1 MIHFLSAF
9 PALLRRRGVQM
20 SLAAGL
26 AALLMGQGCP
36 TLNPTPP
43 TDDGPP
49 ALTGKFAGT
58 DSCYTCHANRHT
70 DWATTN
76 HSKAFEALK
85 NLGQD
90 TNPVCLTCHTTGYG
104 DSEGF
109 TSEADTP
116 QLAHVGC
123 EACHGAAKA
132 HVSNVADKTLRPEVS
147 VTAEWCA
154 RCHNGFHHD
163 TYSEW
168 GTSRHAKVTEDEAAA
183 FVKGTNLNSCGTC
196 HSGDFRLAKIIQ
208 GQTTVSDALLAGKD
222 PETLN
227 AVSCAICHDPHKNTG
242 NATDPPT
249 GHDFQLRYP
258 ETSDLDQSNA
268 VTDTTNPTRFGLCGQ
283 CHHDR
288 GRTWTENARE
298 PHPSVSGNFY
308 RGEMPKPDSDALPL
322 VANRNSIHSF
332 VDKQCVSCHM
342 QPEDSERD
350 FASGAQ
356 PYVRHTYKVDSYAGC
371 VVSRCHNS
379 EEDVQTLTENLKSFV
394 ESSITSLETRMGA
407 ASTWEYTAN
416 GGPAAAAQSSI
427 PAAVRKARFLIHY
440 LEADGSFGAH
450 NPEYARDI
458 LQAADALL
466 KTVSK

>member
-1 MIHFLSAF
+1 MQ
-9 PALLRRRGVQM
+9 PR
-20 SLAAGL
+20 
-26 AALLMGQGCP
+26 P
-36 TLNPTPP
+36 T
-43 TDDGPP
+43 
-49 ALTGKFAGT
+49 
-58 DSCYTCHANRHT
+58 CVR
-70 DWATTN
+70 
-76 HSKAFEALK
+76 
-85 NLGQD
+85 
-90 TNPVCLTCHTTGYG
+90 
-104 DSEGF
+104 
-109 TSEADTP
+109 
-116 QLAHVGC
+116 
-123 EACHGAAKA
+123 
-132 HVSNVADKTLRPEVS
+132 NVADKTLRPEVS
-147 VTAEWCA
+147 VTAERCA

-183 FVKGTNLNSCGTC
+183 FVKGTNLNNCGTC

-308 RGEMPKPDSDALPL
+308 RGETPKPDSDALPL
-322 VANRNSIHSF
+322 AAIDSIHSL

-342 QPEDSERD
+342 QPEASEPRLRL
-350 FASGAQ
+350 GRE

-427 PAAVRKARFLIHY
+427 PVAVRKTRFLIHY
-440 LEADGSFGAH
+440 LEADGSHGVHTGIRPRYSAGGGWA
-450 NPEYARDI
+450 P
-458 LQAADALL
+458 L

>member
-9 PALLRRRGVQM
+9 PALFRRRGVQM

-36 TLNPTPP
+36 TLNPTPTP
-43 TDDGPP
+43 DPGPP

-183 FVKGTNLNSCGTC
+183 FVKGTNLNNCGTC

-342 QPEDSERD
+342 QPEASERD

-427 PAAVRKARFLIHY
+427 PAAVRKTRFLIHY
-440 LEADGSFGAH
+440 LEADGSHGAH